1 MLLTSPFPLSNKT
14 PNEILVT
21 HSVINGIPKYI
32 VTVPRGMSCEH
43 GFRWCY
49 ENLPAHTWIQYR
61 EYIEKL
67 DVNGYKG
74 ISWATMKFEFED
86 SKIAVEFALRFS

>member
-1 MLLTSPFPLSNKT
+1 MLVTSPFPKSNKQ
-14 PNEILVT
+14 PNEI
-21 HSVINGIPKYI
+21 SVLLRVIDNKSKYI
-32 VTVPRGMSCEH
+32 VSVPKGMMCEH

-49 ENLPAHTWIQYR
+49 ENLPAHTWVQYR
-61 EYIEKL
+61 EYIDKL

-74 ISWATMKFEFED
+74 ISWETMAFEFED